1 MTFLQGLISARS
13 HIIFILGLLSAFGL
27 VYTLE
32 KAEIDLKAPSQA
44 EITQTPAIPQP
55 LRGDLTEEEKQWAKT
70 AWIYFENNYQPSTG
84 LVDSVEKYPVSTMWD
99 SASYLMAIISAYR
112 LDIIGVQEFEKKLGN
127 ALQAINKLT
136 LFDGQLPNKSYNT
149 MTLQMV
155 NLKNV
160 VTDRGTGWSAIDIGR
175 ILVPLNIITWNYPKF
190 MPEVKA
196 ILTHWQ
202 LQKVLKNGELQGAA
216 VDLAGKTV
224 YVQEG
229 RLGYEQYSAKSFNLL
244 GLDVS
249 KSNSYKDYLSYVDVY
264 GIKIPIDKRSPEQFN
279 AHNYVVSESYI
290 LDGLEYGWDTISK
303 EFAYRVYQ
311 AQEARFKDTGQ
322 VTAVSEDNIN
332 GDPYFVYNT
341 VYTDG
346 KIWNA
351 ITEEGIDAS
360 NFKTI
365 STKAAIGWS
374 VLYQTPYRNALLDA
388 VKKLYDPAKG
398 WYSGVFE
405 TSKAVNDAITANT
418 NAIIL
423 EALCFKKYGK
433 LLSLYEDSHIDTQ
446 AVTLPLASPSV
457 KSAEPQSQQQHLQGN
472 TAKSKK

>member
-1 MTFLQGLISARS
+1 M
-13 HIIFILGLLSAFGL
+13 
-27 VYTLE
+27 
-32 KAEIDLKAPSQA
+32 KAPNVA
-44 EITQTPAIPQP
+44 EITQTPGIPDV
-55 LRGDLTEEEKQWAKT
+55 LRGDLNEEEKQWAKT
-70 AWIYFENNYQPSTG
+70 AWVYFANNYQSDTG

-99 SASYLMAIISAYR
+99 TASYLMAIISAYR
-112 LDIIGVQEFEKKLGN
+112 LEVITIQEFEDKLGK
-127 ALQAINKLT
+127 ALQALEKLP

-149 MTLQMV
+149 LNLQMV
-155 NLKNV
+155 TLKNV
-160 VTDRGTGWSAIDIGR
+160 VTERGTGWSAIDIGR

-190 MPEVKA
+190 MPQVKA
-196 ILTHWQ
+196 ILSRWQ
-202 LQKVLKNGELQGAA
+202 LSMALKNGELQGAT
-216 VDLAGKTV
+216 VDAAGKTA

-229 RLGYEQYSAKSFNLL
+229 RLGYEEYSAKSFNLL
-244 GLDVS
+244 GLDVG
-249 KSNSYKDYLSYVDVY
+249 KSNSYKDYLAYVDVY
-264 GIKIPIDKRSPEQFN
+264 GIQIPIDKRSPEQFN

-311 AQEARFKDTGQ
+311 AQEARFKSTGQ

-351 ITEEGIDAS
+351 ITEEGVDAS
-360 NFKTI
+360 KFKTV
-365 STKAAIGWS
+365 STKAALGWS
-374 VLYQTPYRNALLDA
+374 VLYQTPYRNTLIDA

-405 TSKAVNDAITANT
+405 TSKEANDAITANT

-433 LLSLYEDSHIDTQ
+433 LLSVYTDDHSIGKVIVPPAASAKKPQ
-446 AVTLPLASPSV
+446 RAVL
-457 KSAEPQSQQQHLQGN
+457 
-472 TAKSKK
+472 SKTNR